1 MVNCELFFRHEIHI
15 TPYTQQQ
22 IIRRQLMFFLARLH
36 MYYII
41 LYGYCM
47 EEADHDLEM
56 ILEPKAVNKCISL
69 VELVC
74 RLK

>member
-1 MVNCELFFRHEIHI
+1 
-15 TPYTQQQ
+15 
-22 IIRRQLMFFLARLH
+22 MFFLARLH
-36 MYYII
+36 IYYII

-74 RLK
+74 PLK